1 VKKRLVQISGFILLT
16 CLLAS
21 AGIMTYSGLCE
32 DFCDQHASLTIE
44 LDRENC
50 KSGLDTMRFMNDFCY
65 SYTNFKRPEGSVK
78 DALSKTIVKVSN
90 PDGNLKPLENNS
102 IKTLPANAS
111 LNFMLET
118 FTVFRQLDS
127 CDLYIV
133 TIESFSATVE
143 KPERSIHYLKPSALI
158 LNDFN
163 SDYLQRFGFLQKP
176 MHTIVSQKGRQ
187 PLKFQ

>member
-1 VKKRLVQISGFILLT
+1 MKKRLVQISGVIVLI

-21 AGIMTYSGLCE
+21 AGIMTYSGLSN

-65 SYTNFKRPEGSVK
+65 TYTDFEPPKGGVK

-90 PDGNLKPLENNS
+90 PDGNLKPLENKS

-118 FTVFRQLDS
+118 YTVSRQQDM

-143 KPERSIHYLKPSALI
+143 KPERSIHYLKPSARI
-158 LNDFN
+158 SNDFDM
-163 SDYLQRFGFLQKP
+163 DYLQRFGFSHKP
-176 MHTIVSQKGRQ
+176 VHSIVSQKGRQ